1 MGLQRVRAKIPTS
14 KNPFYYYNRVIISV
28 DTLKNDAQYRHY
40 LEQCHW
46 DVIVIDECHN
56 VANSGSQR
64 NRLASLLA
72 RTCDS
77 LILTSATPHNGRPE
91 SFANLMNM
99 LEPTAIADSCQLHR
113 RARSPGLF
121 VRRFKKDIED
131 QVSGQFSERKVRL
144 LRRPA
149 SQAGGAFLRRPG
161 GARFHTLDLAG
172 ATTSCTASAC

>member
-1 MGLQRVRAKIPTS
+1 MRAKIPAN
-14 KNPFYYYNRVIISV
+14 KNPFYYFDRVIISV

-56 VANSGSQR
+56 VANAGSER
-64 NRLASLLA
+64 SRAGVA
-72 RTCDS
+72 CWPRTCDS

-99 LEPTAIADSCQLHR
+99 LEPTAIADPSNYT
-113 RARSPGLF
+113 AEEISGLF

-131 QVSGQFSERKVRL
+131 QVRGQFSERTVDIKQDPGQP
-144 LRRPA
+144 RRG
-149 SQAGGAFLRRPG
+149 SVL
-161 GARFHTLDLAG
+161 
-172 ATTSCTASAC
+172 